1 MNLSGIFPALVTPFD
16 ASGELAPDQLGA
28 NILMYNHSGLAGYLV
43 NGSTAECVFM
53 GRAEMEQALA
63 AVRETA
69 GPGKIVIAG
78 TGAES
83 TAETIARTQ
92 TAAKMGCDCVLVNTP
107 CYYKPMLSADAY
119 VEHYHRVADA
129 SPVPVLLYSVPQFT
143 GVALEADLVARL
155 AEHPNIIGMKDSSG
169 NVDRVGAIL
178 DAVPEKFQLV
188 VGSASTVFPSM
199 MMGAVGGILA
209 LANFLPELCVELHAA
224 VVAKDPAK
232 ARSVQ
237 RRINPASKKI
247 VGALGIP
254 GVKYAMD
261 ARGYY
266 GGPARKPLL
275 PLSQAQKQAADAV
288 LGAVLPAAAA
298 R

>member
-1 MNLSGIFPALVTPFD
+1 MNLSGVFPALVTPFD
-16 ASGELAPDQLGA
+16 ASGELALDQMRA
-28 NILMYNHSGLAGYLV
+28 NISAFNRTGLAGYLV

-53 GRAEMEQALA
+53 TRAETEKSLA
-63 AVRETA
+63 AVGEAA
-69 GPGKIVIAG
+69 GPGKILIAG

-83 TAETIARTQ
+83 TAETVARTQ
-92 TAAKMGCDCVLVNTP
+92 AAAKMGCDCVLVNTP
-107 CYYKPMLSADAY
+107 CYYKPSLSADAY

-178 DAVPEKFQLV
+178 DAVPERFQLL
-188 VGSASTVFPSM
+188 VGSASTLFPSM
-199 MMGAVGGILA
+199 LLGAVGGILA

-224 VVAKDPAK
+224 TAANDLAM
-232 ARSVQ
+232 ARSLQ

-261 ARGYY
+261 SRGYY
-266 GGPARKPLL
+266 GGPARRPLL
-275 PLSQAQKQAADAV
+275 PLTQPQKQSVDLV
-288 LGAVLPAAAA
+288 LAAVLPAAAA

>member
-1 MNLSGIFPALVTPFD
+1 MNLSGVFPALVTPFD
-16 ASGELAPDQLGA
+16 ASGELALDKMRA
-28 NILMYNHSGLAGYLV
+28 NISALNRTGLAGYLV

-53 GRAEMEQALA
+53 TRAEMEQVLA
-63 AVRETA
+63 AVREA
-69 GPGKIVIAG
+69 AAPGRILIAG

-83 TAETIARTQ
+83 TAETKARTQ
-92 TAAKMGCDCVLVNTP
+92 AAAKLGCDCVLVNTP

-178 DAVPEKFQLV
+178 DAVPEKFQLL
-188 VGSASTVFPSM
+188 VGSASTLFPSM
-199 MMGAVGGILA
+199 LLGAVGGILA
-209 LANFLPELCVELHAA
+209 LANFLPELSVELQAA
-224 VVAKDPAK
+224 TAAKDLAK
-232 ARSVQ
+232 ARSLQ
-237 RRINPASKKI
+237 SRINPPSKKI

-261 ARGYY
+261 SRGYY
-266 GGPARKPLL
+266 GGPARRPLL
-275 PLSQAQKQAADAV
+275 PLTQPQKQSADSV
-288 LGAVLPAAAA
+288 LAAVLPAAAA

>member
-1 MNLSGIFPALVTPFD
+1 MNLCGVFPALVTPFD
-16 ASGELAPDQLGA
+16 ASGELALDQMRA
-28 NILMYNHSGLAGYLV
+28 NISSYNRTGLAGYLV

-53 GRAEMEQALA
+53 TRAETEQVLA
-63 AVRETA
+63 AVREA
-69 GPGKIVIAG
+69 AAPGKILIAG
-78 TGAES
+78 TGTES
-83 TAETIARTQ
+83 TAETKARTQ
-92 TAAKMGCDCVLVNTP
+92 AAAKLGCDCVLVNTP

-178 DAVPEKFQLV
+178 DAVPEKFQLL
-188 VGSASTVFPSM
+188 VGSASTLFPSM
-199 MMGAVGGILA
+199 LLGAVGGILG

-224 VVAKDPAK
+224 TATKDLSK
-232 ARSVQ
+232 ARFLQ

-247 VGALGIP
+247 VAALGIP

-261 ARGYY
+261 SRGYY
-266 GGPARKPLL
+266 GGPARRPLL
-275 PLSQAQKQAADAV
+275 PLTQPQKQSADSV
-288 LGAVLPAAAA
+288 LAAVLPAAAA

>member
-1 MNLSGIFPALVTPFD
+1 MNLSGVFPALVTPFD
-16 ASGELAPDQLGA
+16 ASGDLALDRMRA
-28 NILMYNHSGLAGYLV
+28 NISEYNRTGLAGYLV

-53 GRAEMEQALA
+53 SRAETEQVLS
-63 AVRETA
+63 AVREA
-69 GPGKIVIAG
+69 AAPGKILIAG

-83 TAETIARTQ
+83 TAETKARTQ
-92 TAAKMGCDCVLVNTP
+92 AAAKLGCDCVLVNTP

-129 SPVPVLLYSVPQFT
+129 SPMPVLLYSVPQFT

-155 AEHPNIIGMKDSSG
+155 AEHPNIIGMKDSSA

-178 DAVPEKFQLV
+178 DAVPEKFQLL
-188 VGSASTVFPSM
+188 VGSASTLFPSM
-199 MMGAVGGILA
+199 LLGAVGGILA

-224 VVAKDPAK
+224 TAANDLAK
-232 ARSVQ
+232 ARSLQ

-247 VGALGIP
+247 VAAFGIP

-261 ARGYY
+261 SRGYY
-266 GGPARKPLL
+266 GGPARRPLL
-275 PLSQAQKQAADAV
+275 PLTQSQKQSTDSV
-288 LGAVLPAAAA
+288 LAAVLPAAAA

>member
-1 MNLSGIFPALVTPFD
+1 MNLSGVFPALVTPFD
-16 ASGELAPDQLGA
+16 ASGELALDQMRA
-28 NILMYNHSGLAGYLV
+28 NISSYNRTGLAGYLV

-53 GRAEMEQALA
+53 TRAETEQVLA
-63 AVRETA
+63 AVREA
-69 GPGKIVIAG
+69 AAPGKILIAG
-78 TGAES
+78 TGTES
-83 TAETIARTQ
+83 TAETKARTQ
-92 TAAKMGCDCVLVNTP
+92 AAAKLGCDCVLVNTP

-178 DAVPEKFQLV
+178 DAVPEKFQLL
-188 VGSASTVFPSM
+188 VGSASTLFPSM
-199 MMGAVGGILA
+199 LLGAVGGILG

-224 VVAKDPAK
+224 TATKDLSK
-232 ARSVQ
+232 ARFLQ

-247 VGALGIP
+247 VAALGIP

-261 ARGYY
+261 SRGYY
-266 GGPARKPLL
+266 GGPARRPLL
-275 PLSQAQKQAADAV
+275 PLTQPQKQSADSV
-288 LGAVLPAAAA
+288 LAAVLPAAAA

>member
-1 MNLSGIFPALVTPFD
+1 MNLNGVFVALTTPFD
-16 ASGELAPDQLGA
+16 AGGALAPDQMGA
-28 NILMYNHSGLAGYLV
+28 NILMYNRTGLAGYLV
-43 NGSTAECVFM
+43 NGSTAESVFM
-53 GRAEMEQALA
+53 TRAEMEEALA

-69 GPGKIVIAG
+69 GPRKIVIAG
-78 TGAES
+78 TGTES

-92 TAAKMGCDCVLVNTP
+92 AAGKMGCDFVLVNTP
-107 CYYKPMLSADAY
+107 CYYKPMLTADAY
-119 VEHYHRVADA
+119 VEHYRRVADA
-129 SPVPVLLYSVPQFT
+129 STVPVLLYSVPQFT

-178 DAVPEKFQLV
+178 ESVPEKFQFLA
-188 VGSASTVFPSM
+188 GSASTLFPSLM
-199 MMGAVGGILA
+199 LGAVGGILA
-209 LANFLPELCVELHAA
+209 LASFLPELCVELHAA
-224 VVAKDPAK
+224 AAGKDPEK
-232 ARSVQ
+232 ARALQ

-247 VGALGIP
+247 VGGMGIP
-254 GVKYAMD
+254 GAKYAMD

-266 GGPARKPLL
+266 GGPPRRPLL